1 MAPSFAA
8 PTSMPWESPRDT
20 WVLTSHRQPASR
32 VWALDTLPPAPRPR
46 HDSGGKTALATPLPR
61 APRPSWSF
69 PTARYA
75 WRLTSWCW
83 VREPAPQGEESHG

>member
-61 APRPSWSF
+61 APSLV
-69 PTARYA
+69 A
-75 WRLTSWCW
+75 L
-83 VREPAPQGEESHG
+83 SHGPIRVAPDVVVLGV

>member
-46 HDSGGKTALATPLPR
+46 HDSGGRTALATPLPR
-61 APRPSWSF
+61 APRP
-69 PTARYA
+69 
-75 WRLTSWCW
+75 L
-83 VREPAPQGEESHG
+83 VVLSHGPIRVAPDVVVLGA